1 MHRDWIKQKLANY
14 QPETATEKVDLERLF
29 ALVNNNIN
37 CFHRDNYQPGH
48 ITGSAWIVSHQRDH
62 VLLTHHLKLGLWLQ
76 LGGHS
81 DGHPN
86 TFEVAL
92 REAQEESGLTSIKPL
107 SEEIF
112 DISIHTIPARGDN
125 IKDWQPEHEHFDVRF
140 LFEADQNEPFAR
152 QEEESLDLRWIP
164 LEEVTKYNQQEAFF
178 NMVRKTLKRFPRHS
192 S

>member
-14 QPETATEKVDLERLF
+14 QPETPNEKADLEKLL
-29 ALVNNNIN
+29 ALVTNEVN

-62 VLLTHHLKLGLWLQ
+62 VLLTHHLKLNQWLQ

-92 REAQEESGLTSIKPL
+92 REAQEESGLSSIKPL

-112 DISIHTIPARGDN
+112 DISIHTIPARAN
-125 IKDWQPEHEHFDVRF
+125 QPEHEHFDLRF
-140 LFEADQNEPFAR
+140 LFEADRNEPFQR
-152 QEEESLDLRWIP
+152 QVEESLDLRWIP
-164 LEEVTKYNQQEAFF
+164 IEQVTIYNQQEAFF
-178 NMVRKTLKRFPRHS
+178 NMVRKTLKKFPRA
-192 S
+192 